1 MLSQIKNYCIY
12 NTSNMIKA
20 VTFSLLII
28 LSFSSHAD
36 PISDLVNI
44 AAQIQ
49 GYQLQISSIQNTI
62 QGLTH
67 QIQDAVSGQSAWA
80 HWQFTDYQ
88 SWGENTD
95 HWGSVLSMAGN
106 GANNSQLGQTL
117 RSLAEEFPV
126 ATELY
131 NSVNPNKLDQKYYAL
146 KAKTALAARAASQLS
161 YDKIQEQINYANQLR
176 QQIGTTA
183 SLKQSVDLESRLTLE
198 NNLIQLEMLRQL
210 ALINQQH
217 AIDAQEEVNDA
228 VQNAHFLNT
237 KF

>member
-1 MLSQIKNYCIY
+1 MLNTIKSHRTYKTI
-12 NTSNMIKA
+12 
-20 VTFSLLII
+20 VLSLFMI
-28 LSFSSHAD
+28 LSFPGYAD

-44 AAQIQ
+44 LAQIQ

-67 QIQDAVSGQSAWA
+67 QIQDAVSGQSEWA

-95 HWGSVLSMAGN
+95 RWSSVLSMAEN
-106 GANNSQLGQTL
+106 GGNNSQLGRAL
-117 RSLAEEFPV
+117 RTLAEEFPV

-131 NSVNPNKLDQKYYAL
+131 NSVNPNKMDQKYYAL

-161 YDKIQEQINYANQLR
+161 YDKIQDQINYANQLR
-176 QQIGTTA
+176 QQIGSTA
-183 SLKQSVDLESRLTLE
+183 TLKQSVDLESRLTLE

-217 AIDAQEEVNDA
+217 AIDAQAEVNEA
-228 VQNAHFLNT
+228 IQNAHFLNANY
-237 KF
+237 K

>member
-1 MLSQIKNYCIY
+1 MLTIKNFCIY
-12 NTSNMIKA
+12 KTVIFN
-20 VTFSLLII
+20 LLMI
-28 LSFSSHAD
+28 LSFPSHAD

-67 QIQDAVSGQSAWA
+67 QIQDAVSGKSEWA

-95 HWGSVLSMAGN
+95 HWASVLNMAGN
-106 GANNSQLGQTL
+106 GGNMSQLGQML
-117 RSLAEEFPV
+117 RSLAIEFPV
-126 ATELY
+126 ETDLY
-131 NSVNPNKLDQKYYAL
+131 NNVNPNKMDQKYYTL

-161 YDKIQEQINYANQLR
+161 YDKIQEQINYSNQLR
-176 QQIGTTA
+176 QQIGTTTT
-183 SLKQSVDLESRLTLE
+183 LKQSVDLESRLTLE

-217 AIDAQEEVNDA
+217 AIDTQAEVNDA
-228 VQNAHFLNT
+228 IQNAHFLNT
-237 KF
+237 NYK

>member
-1 MLSQIKNYCIY
+1 MLSLIKNGGICCI
-12 NTSNMIKA
+12 NSLIQA
-20 VTFSLLII
+20 VIGGLLMI
-28 LSFSSHAD
+28 LSVSCHAD
-36 PISDLVNI
+36 PISDLLNI

-62 QGLTH
+62 QGLTR
-67 QIQDAVSGQSAWA
+67 QIQDAVSGQSGWA

-95 HWGSVLSMAGN
+95 RWRSVLTIAGN
-106 GANNSQLGQTL
+106 GGNNSQLGQML
-117 RSLAEEFPV
+117 RALAEEFPV

-131 NSVNPNKLDQKYYAL
+131 NSVNPNKMDQKYYAL

-176 QQIGTTA
+176 QQIGATA
-183 SLKQSVDLESRLTLE
+183 TLKQSVDLESRLTLE

-217 AIDAQEEVNDA
+217 AIDAQADVNDA
-228 VQNAHFLNT
+228 IQNAHFLDA

>member
-1 MLSQIKNYCIY
+1 MLNPIKSHRTYKTI
-12 NTSNMIKA
+12 
-20 VTFSLLII
+20 VLSLFMI
-28 LSFSSHAD
+28 LSFPSYAD

-67 QIQDAVSGQSAWA
+67 QIQDAVSGQSEWG
-80 HWQFTDYQ
+80 HSQFTDHQ

-95 HWGSVLSMAGN
+95 RWGSVLSMAGN
-106 GANNSQLGQTL
+106 TGNNSQLGRTL
-117 RSLAEEFPV
+117 RALAEEFPV

-131 NSVNPNKLDQKYYAL
+131 NSVNPNKMDQKYYAL

-161 YDKIQEQINYANQLR
+161 YDKIQDQINYANQLR

-183 SLKQSVDLESRLTLE
+183 TLKQSVDLESRLTLE

-217 AIDAQEEVNDA
+217 AIDAQAEVNEA
-228 VQNAHFLNT
+228 VQNAHFLNANY
-237 KF
+237 K

>member
-1 MLSQIKNYCIY
+1 MLKPIKNQCIY
-12 NTSNMIKA
+12 RTVA
-20 VTFSLLII
+20 LSLFMI
-28 LSFSSHAD
+28 LSFPSHAD

-67 QIQDAVSGQSAWA
+67 QIQDAVSGQSDWA
-80 HWQFTDYQ
+80 HWQFTDHQ

-95 HWGSVLSMAGN
+95 RWGSVLSMAGN
-106 GANNSQLGQTL
+106 GGNNSQLGRTL
-117 RSLAEEFPV
+117 RALAEEFPV

-131 NSVNPNKLDQKYYAL
+131 NSVNPNKMDQKYYAL
-146 KAKTALAARAASQLS
+146 KAKTALVARAASQLS

-176 QQIGTTA
+176 QQIGATA
-183 SLKQSVDLESRLTLE
+183 TLKQSVDLESRLTLE

-217 AIDAQEEVNDA
+217 AVDAQAEVNEA

-237 KF
+237 NYK

>member
-1 MLSQIKNYCIY
+1 MLNPIKNYRTYKTI
-12 NTSNMIKA
+12 
-20 VTFSLLII
+20 VFSLFMI
-28 LSFSSHAD
+28 LSFPSYAD

-49 GYQLQISSIQNTI
+49 CYQLQISSIQNTI

-67 QIQDAVSGQSAWA
+67 QIQDAVSGQSEWA

-95 HWGSVLSMAGN
+95 RWNSVLSMAEN
-106 GANNSQLGQTL
+106 GGNNSQLGRAL
-117 RSLAEEFPV
+117 RTLAEEFPV

-131 NSVNPNKLDQKYYAL
+131 NSVNPNKMDQKYYAL

-161 YDKIQEQINYANQLR
+161 YDKIQDQINYANQLR
-176 QQIGTTA
+176 QQIGSTA
-183 SLKQSVDLESRLTLE
+183 TLKQSVDLESRLTLE

-217 AIDAQEEVNDA
+217 AIDAQAEVNESI
-228 VQNAHFLNT
+228 QNAHFLNANY
-237 KF
+237 K